1 MIENKQDDFKQ
12 DEDNRKLVL
21 VGVKYSNFNKKL
33 ELLHSKDIEI
43 LEKFGINHEIEDEIC
58 FSCGAEKLNFFY
70 SKNTNERTLAEEK
83 RGYLKCKCFS
93 CNFSGDIID
102 IARVVE
108 PSLKFKKTGEIVNF
122 LLSKEFLER
131 PNKID
136 VNRQYTTIK
145 KVRKKQKNEKK
156 ILTYYNI
163 INTFIVNFK
172 LHKTE
177 EIENYLYSRG
187 FIKEDLKLMNG
198 YLGLEEW
205 GEYRNIIFPCSD
217 YSFIRRLIKDY
228 YAKEDIE
235 KKKKVRYINS
245 YNLEKTTHH
254 CYLLE
259 MLRSRRIIEN
269 SFYNIYVCEGVFD
282 TLTVRVAL
290 KNKCLAFSTGGAV
303 STQNLIATRIK
314 EVAEEVFRK
323 TSKKLNIILLFDNDN
338 AGEKGQEKLYNLIKD
353 CDYINVY
360 KNFVPMLL
368 KSYKD
373 INEAF
378 TKDRET
384 FITNLEIIDKNLRG
398 TII

>member
-1 MIENKQDDFKQ
+1 MIENKQNDFKQ
-12 DEDNRKLVL
+12 DEDNRKLV
-21 VGVKYSNFNKKL
+21 GVKYTNFNKKL

-70 SKNTNERTLAEEK
+70 SKNTNERTQEEEK
-83 RGYLKCKCFS
+83 RGYLKCKCFN
-93 CNFSGDIID
+93 CDFSGDIID

-131 PNKID
+131 PNKIN

-172 LHKTE
+172 LHRTE

-187 FIKEDLKLMNG
+187 FIKEDFKLMNG
-198 YLGLEEW
+198 YVGLEEW

-228 YAKEDIE
+228 YAKEDTE

-259 MLRSRRIIEN
+259 MIRSRRIIEN
-269 SFYNIYVCEGVFD
+269 NFFNIYVCEGVFD

-290 KNKCLAFSTGGAV
+290 QNKCLSFSSGGAT

-323 TSKKLNIILLFDNDN
+323 TNKKLNIILMFDNDN
-338 AGEKGQEKLYNLIKD
+338 AGEKGQEKLYNLLKD
-353 CDYINVY
+353 CEYINVY

-368 KSYKD
+368 KNYKD

-378 TKDRET
+378 TKEREI
-384 FITNLEIIDKNLRG
+384 FITNLQIIDKNLRG

>member
-12 DEDNRKLVL
+12 DNRKL
-21 VGVKYSNFNKKL
+21 VGVKYNNFNKKL

-93 CNFSGDIID
+93 CDFSGDIID

-156 ILTYYNI
+156 LITYYNI

-172 LHKTE
+172 LHRTE
-177 EIENYLYSRG
+177 EINQYLYSRG
-187 FIKEDLKLMNG
+187 FTDEDINYMKG
-198 YLGLEEW
+198 YVGLEEW

-259 MLRSRRIIEN
+259 MIRSRRIIEN

-290 KNKCLAFSTGGAV
+290 QNKCLSFSSGGAT
-303 STQNLIATRIK
+303 STQDLIANRIK
-314 EVAEEVFRK
+314 EVAKEVYTK
-323 TSKKLNIILLFDNDN
+323 TNKKLNIVLLFDNDQV
-338 AGEKGQEKLYNLIKD
+338 GEKGQEKLYNLIKD

-360 KNFVPMLL
+360 KNFVPLLL
-368 KSYKD
+368 KNSKD

-384 FITNLEIIDKNLRG
+384 FITNLQIIDKNLRG

>member
-1 MIENKQDDFKQ
+1 MIENKQDDYKQ
-12 DEDNRKLVL
+12 DEDNRKLV
-21 VGVKYSNFNKKL
+21 GVKYINFNKKL

-43 LEKFGINHEIEDEIC
+43 LEKFGINHDIEDEIC
-58 FSCGAEKLNFFY
+58 FVCGAEKLNFFY
-70 SKNTNERTLAEEK
+70 SKNVNERTQAEEK
-83 RGYLKCKCFS
+83 RG
-93 CNFSGDIID
+93 
-102 IARVVE
+102 
-108 PSLKFKKTGEIVNF
+108 

-136 VNRQYTTIK
+136 VNRQYSTIK

-172 LHKTE
+172 LHRTE
-177 EIENYLYSRG
+177 EIEDYFYSRG
-187 FIKEDLKLMNG
+187 FIKEDFKLMKG
-198 YLGLEEW
+198 YVGLEEW

-228 YAKEDIE
+228 YAKEDKE

-259 MLRSRRIIEN
+259 MIRSRRIIEN
-269 SFYNIYVCEGVFD
+269 GFYNIYVCEGVFD

-290 KNKCLAFSTGGAV
+290 QNKCLAFSTGGAV
-303 STQNLIATRIK
+303 STQNLIANRIK

-323 TSKKLNIILLFDNDN
+323 TSKKLNIVLLFDNDN
-338 AGEKGQEKLYNLIKD
+338 AGEKGQEKLYNLIKN
-353 CDYINVY
+353 CEYVNVY

-368 KSYKD
+368 KEYKD

-378 TKDRET
+378 TKDRNE
-384 FITNLEIIDKNLRG
+384 FILNLQIIDKNLRG
-398 TII
+398 TNI

>member
-1 MIENKQDDFKQ
+1 MEEKDSRRI
-12 DEDNRKLVL
+12 
-21 VGVKYSNFNKKL
+21 VGVTYSSFNKKL
-33 ELLHSKDIEI
+33 EELHQKDIEI

-58 FSCGAEKLNFFY
+58 FVCGAEKLNFFY

-83 RGYLKCKCFS
+83 RGYLKCKCFN
-93 CNFSGDIID
+93 CNFSGDVID
-102 IARVVE
+102 IARKLD
-108 PSLKFKKTGEIVNF
+108 PFLKNKRNGEIIDF

-156 ILTYYNI
+156 FLTYYNV

-172 LHKTE
+172 LHRTE

-187 FIKEDLKLMNG
+187 FIKEDFKLMNG
-198 YLGLEEW
+198 YIGLEEW

-228 YAKEDIE
+228 YAKEDTE

-269 SFYNIYVCEGVFD
+269 NFFNIYVCEGVFD

-290 KNKCLAFSTGGAV
+290 KNKCLTFSTGGAV
-303 STQNLIATRIK
+303 STQDLIANRIK

-323 TSKKLNIILLFDNDN
+323 TNKKINVVLLFDNDN
-338 AGEKGQEKLYNLIKD
+338 AGEKGQEKLYNLIKN
-353 CDYINVY
+353 CEYVNVY

-368 KSYKD
+368 KEYKD

-378 TKDRET
+378 TKDREI
-384 FITNLEIIDKNLRG
+384 FITNLKIIDKNL
-398 TII
+398 

>member
-12 DEDNRKLVL
+12 NTKF
-21 VGVKYSNFNKKL
+21 VGVRYTNFNKKL

-83 RGYLKCKCFS
+83 RGYLKCKCFN
-93 CNFSGDIID
+93 CNFTGDVID
-102 IARVVE
+102 IARKLD
-108 PSLKFKKTGEIVNF
+108 PFLKNKRNGEIIDF

-172 LHKTE
+172 LHRTE
-177 EIENYLYSRG
+177 EINQYLYSRG
-187 FIKEDLKLMNG
+187 FTDEDINYMKG
-198 YLGLEEW
+198 YVGLEEW

-269 SFYNIYVCEGVFD
+269 GFYNIYVCEGVFD
-282 TLTVRVAL
+282 TLTVRVGL
-290 KNKCLAFSTGGAV
+290 QNKCLAFSTGGAV
-303 STQNLIATRIK
+303 STQNLIANRIK
-314 EVAEEVFRK
+314 EVAKEVYTK
-323 TSKKLNIILLFDNDN
+323 MNKKLNIILLFDNDN

-353 CDYINVY
+353 YEYINVY
-360 KNFVPMLL
+360 KNFVPLLL
-368 KSYKD
+368 KSSKD

-378 TKDRET
+378 TKDRNE
-384 FITNLEIIDKNLRG
+384 FILNLQIIDKNLRG
-398 TII
+398 TNI

>member
-1 MIENKQDDFKQ
+1 MEEKDSRRI
-12 DEDNRKLVL
+12 
-21 VGVKYSNFNKKL
+21 VGVTYSSFNKKL
-33 ELLHSKDIEI
+33 EELHQKDIEI

-70 SKNTNERTLAEEK
+70 SKNTNERTLGEEK

-93 CNFSGDIID
+93 CNFNGDVID

-131 PNKID
+131 PSKID
-136 VNRQYTTIK
+136 TNREYTSIK
-145 KVRKKQKNEKK
+145 KVRKKEKNEKK
-156 ILTYYNI
+156 LITYYNI

-172 LHKTE
+172 FHRTE
-177 EIENYLYSRG
+177 EINQYLYSRG
-187 FIKEDLKLMNG
+187 FIDEDIKYMKG
-198 YLGLEEW
+198 YVGLEEW

-228 YAKEDIE
+228 YAKDDRE
-235 KKKKVRYINS
+235 KKKKIRYINS
-245 YNLEKTTHH
+245 YNLERTTHH

-259 MLRSRRIIEN
+259 MIRSRRIIEN
-269 SFYNIYVCEGVFD
+269 NFFNIYVCEGTFD

-290 KNKCLAFSTGGAV
+290 QNKCLAFSSGGAT
-303 STQNLIATRIK
+303 STQNLIANRIR

-323 TSKKLNIILLFDNDN
+323 TNKKLNIILMFDNDN

-360 KNFVPMLL
+360 KNFVPLLL
-368 KSYKD
+368 KEHKD

-378 TKDRET
+378 TKNREA

>member
-1 MIENKQDDFKQ
+1 MIENKQDDYKQ
-12 DEDNRKLVL
+12 DNDNRRL
-21 VGVKYSNFNKKL
+21 VGVKYTNFNKKL

-58 FSCGAEKLNFFY
+58 FNCGAEKLNFFY
-70 SKNTNERTLAEEK
+70 SKNVNERTQAEEK

-93 CNFSGDIID
+93 CDFSGDIID

-108 PSLKFKKTGEIVNF
+108 PSLKYKKTGEIVNF
-122 LLSKEFLER
+122 LLSKEFLEK

-136 VNRQYTTIK
+136 VNRQYSTIK

-172 LHKTE
+172 LHRTE

-187 FIKEDLKLMNG
+187 FIKEDFKLMNG
-198 YLGLEEW
+198 YVGLEEW

-259 MLRSRRIIEN
+259 MIRSRRIIEN

-290 KNKCLAFSTGGAV
+290 KNKCLVFSTGGAV
-303 STQNLIATRIK
+303 STQNLIANRIK
-314 EVAEEVFRK
+314 EVAEEVFGK
-323 TSKKLNIILLFDNDN
+323 SSKKLNIILLFDNDN

-353 CDYINVY
+353 CEYINVY
-360 KNFVPMLL
+360 KNFVPLLL
-368 KSYKD
+368 KNNKD

-398 TII
+398 TNI

>member
-1 MIENKQDDFKQ
+1 MIENKQDDYKQ
-12 DEDNRKLVL
+12 DKTKF
-21 VGVKYSNFNKKL
+21 VGVKYNNFNKKL
-33 ELLHSKDIEI
+33 EELHSKDIEI
-43 LEKFGINHEIEDEIC
+43 LEKFGINHEIEDEFC
-58 FSCGAEKLNFFY
+58 FNCGAEKLNFFY
-70 SKNTNERTLAEEK
+70 SKNTNERTLGEEK

-93 CNFSGDIID
+93 CNFTGDIID

-108 PSLKFKKTGEIVNF
+108 PSLKFKKTGEIVDF

-131 PNKID
+131 PSKID
-136 VNRQYTTIK
+136 TNREYTTIK
-145 KVRKKQKNEKK
+145 KVRKKEKNDKNF
-156 ILTYYNI
+156 LTYYNV
-163 INTFIVNFK
+163 INAFLVNFK
-172 LHKTE
+172 LHRTE

-187 FIKEDLKLMNG
+187 FIKEDFKLMNG
-198 YLGLEEW
+198 YIGLEEW
-205 GEYRNIIFPCSD
+205 GDYRNIIFPCSD

-235 KKKKVRYINS
+235 KKKKIRYINS

-259 MLRSRRIIEN
+259 MIRSRRIIEN
-269 SFYNIYVCEGVFD
+269 GFYNIYVCEGVFD

-290 KNKCLAFSTGGAV
+290 KNQCLAFSSGGAV
-303 STQNLIATRIK
+303 STQNLIANRIK
-314 EVAEEVFRK
+314 EVAEEVFKK
-323 TSKKLNIILLFDNDN
+323 TNKKLNIILMFDNDN
-338 AGEKGQEKLYNLIKD
+338 AGEKGQEKLYNLLKD
-353 CDYINVY
+353 CEYINVY

-368 KSYKD
+368 KECKD

-378 TKDRET
+378 TKNRET

>member
-1 MIENKQDDFKQ
+1 MIENKQDDYKQ
-12 DEDNRKLVL
+12 DDNRKLV
-21 VGVKYSNFNKKL
+21 GVKYTNFNKKL

-58 FSCGAEKLNFFY
+58 FVCGAEKLNFFY

-83 RGYLKCKCFS
+83 RGYLKCKCFN
-93 CNFSGDIID
+93 CNFTGDVID
-102 IARVVE
+102 IARKLD
-108 PSLKFKKTGEIVNF
+108 PILKYKKTGEIVNF

-136 VNRQYTTIK
+136 VNRQYSTIK

-172 LHKTE
+172 LHRTE

-187 FIKEDLKLMNG
+187 FTDEDINYMKG
-198 YLGLEEW
+198 YVGLEEW

-228 YAKEDIE
+228 YAKEDTE

-259 MLRSRRIIEN
+259 MIRSRRIIEN
-269 SFYNIYVCEGVFD
+269 GFYNIYVCEGVFD

-303 STQNLIATRIK
+303 STQDLIANRIK

-323 TSKKLNIILLFDNDN
+323 TNKKLNIVLLFDNDK

-368 KSYKD
+368 KNYKD

-378 TKDRET
+378 TKEREI
-384 FITNLEIIDKNLRG
+384 FITNLKIIDKNL
-398 TII
+398 

>member
-12 DEDNRKLVL
+12 DNRKL

-33 ELLHSKDIEI
+33 ELLHQKDIEI
-43 LEKFGINHEIEDEIC
+43 LEKFGINHEIENEIC

-83 RGYLKCKCFS
+83 RGYLKCKCFN
-93 CNFSGDIID
+93 CNFTGDVID

-108 PSLKFKKTGEIVNF
+108 PSLKFKKTGEIVDF

-172 LHKTE
+172 LHRTE

-187 FIKEDLKLMNG
+187 FIKEDFKLMNG
-198 YLGLEEW
+198 YVGLEEW

-228 YAKEDIE
+228 YAKEDTE

-259 MLRSRRIIEN
+259 MIRSRRIIEN
-269 SFYNIYVCEGVFD
+269 GFYNIYVCEGVFD

-290 KNKCLAFSTGGAV
+290 QNKCLVFSTGGAV
-303 STQNLIATRIK
+303 STQDLIANRIK

-338 AGEKGQEKLYNLIKD
+338 AGEKGQEKLYNLIKN
-353 CDYINVY
+353 CEYINVY
-360 KNFVPMLL
+360 KNFVPLLL
-368 KSYKD
+368 KNNKD

-384 FITNLEIIDKNLRG
+384 FITNLQIIDKNLRG

>member
-1 MIENKQDDFKQ
+1 MIENKQNDFKQ
-12 DEDNRKLVL
+12 DEDNRKLV
-21 VGVKYSNFNKKL
+21 GVKYRNFNKKL

-43 LEKFGINHEIEDEIC
+43 LEKFGINHEIENEIC

-83 RGYLKCKCFS
+83 RGYLKCKCFN
-93 CNFSGDIID
+93 CNFTGDVID

-172 LHKTE
+172 LHRTE

-187 FIKEDLKLMNG
+187 FIKEDFKLMSG
-198 YLGLEEW
+198 YVGLEEW

-228 YAKEDIE
+228 YAKEDTE

-259 MLRSRRIIEN
+259 MIRSRRIIEN
-269 SFYNIYVCEGVFD
+269 GFYNIYVCEGVFD

-290 KNKCLAFSTGGAV
+290 NNQCLAFSSGGAT
-303 STQNLIATRIK
+303 STQDLIANRIK

-323 TSKKLNIILLFDNDN
+323 TNKKLNIVLLFDNDN

-353 CDYINVY
+353 YEYINVY
-360 KNFVPMLL
+360 KNFVPLLL
-368 KSYKD
+368 KSSKD

-398 TII
+398 TIT

>member
-1 MIENKQDDFKQ
+1 MEEKDSRRI
-12 DEDNRKLVL
+12 
-21 VGVKYSNFNKKL
+21 VGVTYSSFNKKL
-33 ELLHSKDIEI
+33 EELHQKDIEI

-58 FSCGAEKLNFFY
+58 FVCGAEKLNFFY
-70 SKNTNERTLAEEK
+70 SKNINERTQAEEK
-83 RGYLKCKCFS
+83 RGYLKCKCFN
-93 CNFSGDIID
+93 CNFTGDVID
-102 IARVVE
+102 IARLVE
-108 PSLKFKKTGEIVNF
+108 PSLKLKKTGEIVDF
-122 LLSKEFLER
+122 LLSKDFLER

-136 VNRQYTTIK
+136 RNRQYSTIK

-172 LHKTE
+172 LHRTE
-177 EIENYLYSRG
+177 EINQYLYSRG
-187 FIKEDLKLMNG
+187 FTDEDINYMNG
-198 YLGLEEW
+198 YVGLEEW

-228 YAKEDIE
+228 YAKEDTE

-259 MLRSRRIIEN
+259 MIRSRRIIEN
-269 SFYNIYVCEGVFD
+269 NFFNIYVCEGVFD

-303 STQNLIATRIK
+303 STQDLIANRIK
-314 EVAEEVFRK
+314 EIAEEVFRK

-398 TII
+398 TNI

>member
-1 MIENKQDDFKQ
+1 MIENKQDN
-12 DEDNRKLVL
+12 DNRKLV
-21 VGVKYSNFNKKL
+21 GVKYTNFNKKL

-58 FSCGAEKLNFFY
+58 FNCGAEKLNFFY
-70 SKNTNERTLAEEK
+70 SKNVNERTQAEEK
-83 RGYLKCKCFS
+83 RGYLKCKCFN
-93 CNFSGDIID
+93 CNFTGDVID
-102 IARVVE
+102 IARKLD
-108 PSLKFKKTGEIVNF
+108 PFLKNKRNGEIIDF
-122 LLSKEFLER
+122 LLSKEFLNR

-172 LHKTE
+172 LHRRE
-177 EIENYLYSRG
+177 EINQYLYSRG
-187 FIKEDLKLMNG
+187 FTDEDINYMKG
-198 YLGLEEW
+198 YVGLEEW

-259 MLRSRRIIEN
+259 MIRSRRIIEN
-269 SFYNIYVCEGVFD
+269 NFFNIYVCEGAFD

-290 KNKCLAFSTGGAV
+290 QNKSLAFSSGGAT
-303 STQNLIATRIK
+303 STQDLIANRIM

-323 TSKKLNIILLFDNDN
+323 TSKKLNIILLFDNDQV
-338 AGEKGQEKLYNLIKD
+338 GEKGQEKLYNLIKN
-353 CDYINVY
+353 CEYINVY
-360 KNFVPMLL
+360 KNFVPLLL
-368 KSYKD
+368 KNSKD

-384 FITNLEIIDKNLRG
+384 FITNLQIIDKNLRG

>member
-1 MIENKQDDFKQ
+1 MIENKQNDFKQ
-12 DEDNRKLVL
+12 NEDNRKLV
-21 VGVKYSNFNKKL
+21 GVRYTNFNKKL
-33 ELLHSKDIEI
+33 ELLHQKDIEI

-70 SKNTNERTLAEEK
+70 SKNVNERTLAEEK
-83 RGYLKCKCFS
+83 RGYLKCKCFN
-93 CNFSGDIID
+93 CNFTGDVID

-108 PSLKFKKTGEIVNF
+108 PSLKFKKTGEIVDF

-172 LHKTE
+172 LHRTE

-187 FIKEDLKLMNG
+187 FIKEDFKLMNG
-198 YLGLEEW
+198 YVGLEEW

-245 YNLEKTTHH
+245 YNLERTLHH

-259 MLRSRRIIEN
+259 MIRSRRIIEN
-269 SFYNIYVCEGVFD
+269 DFYNIYVCEGVFD

-290 KNKCLAFSTGGAV
+290 KNQCLAFSTGGAV
-303 STQNLIATRIK
+303 STQNLIANRIK

-338 AGEKGQEKLYNLIKD
+338 AGEKGQEKLYNLIKN
-353 CDYINVY
+353 CEYINVY

-368 KSYKD
+368 KECKD

-378 TKDRET
+378 IKDRET
-384 FITNLEIIDKNLRG
+384 FITNLQIIDKNLRG

>member
-1 MIENKQDDFKQ
+1 MEEKDSRRI
-12 DEDNRKLVL
+12 
-21 VGVKYSNFNKKL
+21 VGVTYSSFNKKL
-33 ELLHSKDIEI
+33 EELHQKDIEI

-58 FSCGAEKLNFFY
+58 FVCGAEKLNFFY
-70 SKNTNERTLAEEK
+70 SKNVNERTQAEEK
-83 RGYLKCKCFS
+83 RGYLKCKCFN

-102 IARVVE
+102 IARKLD
-108 PSLKFKKTGEIVNF
+108 PFLKNKRNGEIIDF

-136 VNRQYTTIK
+136 VNRQYSTIK

-172 LHKTE
+172 LHRTE
-177 EIENYLYSRG
+177 EIEDYFYSRG
-187 FIKEDLKLMNG
+187 FIKEDFKLMSG
-198 YLGLEEW
+198 YVGLEEW

-259 MLRSRRIIEN
+259 MIRSRRIIEN
-269 SFYNIYVCEGVFD
+269 GFYNIYVCEGVFD

-290 KNKCLAFSTGGAV
+290 QNKCLAFSSGGAT
-303 STQNLIATRIK
+303 STQDLIANRIK
-314 EVAEEVFRK
+314 EVAEEVYRK
-323 TSKKLNIILLFDNDN
+323 TNKKLNIVLLFDNDQV
-338 AGEKGQEKLYNLIKD
+338 GEKGQEKLYNLIKN

-360 KNFVPMLL
+360 KNFVPLLL
-368 KSYKD
+368 KDSKD

-398 TII
+398 TNI

>member
-1 MIENKQDDFKQ
+1 MIENKQNDFKQ
-12 DEDNRKLVL
+12 DEDNRKLV
-21 VGVKYSNFNKKL
+21 GVRYTNFNKKL
-33 ELLHSKDIEI
+33 ELLHSKDVEI

-58 FSCGAEKLNFFY
+58 FVCGAEKLNFFY
-70 SKNTNERTLAEEK
+70 SKNVNERTQAEEK
-83 RGYLKCKCFS
+83 RGYLKCKCFN
-93 CNFSGDIID
+93 CDFSGDIID

-172 LHKTE
+172 LHRTE

-187 FIKEDLKLMNG
+187 FIKEDFKLMNG
-198 YLGLEEW
+198 YVGLEEW

-259 MLRSRRIIEN
+259 MIRSRRIIEN
-269 SFYNIYVCEGVFD
+269 NFFNIYVCEGVFD

-303 STQNLIATRIK
+303 STQDLIANRIK

-338 AGEKGQEKLYNLIKD
+338 AGEKGQEKLYNLIKN
-353 CDYINVY
+353 CEYVNVY

-368 KSYKD
+368 KEYKD

-378 TKDRET
+378 TKDREI
-384 FITNLEIIDKNLRG
+384 FITNLKIIDKNL
-398 TII
+398 

>member
-1 MIENKQDDFKQ
+1 MIENKQDDYKQ
-12 DEDNRKLVL
+12 DNDNRKLV
-21 VGVKYSNFNKKL
+21 GVKYTNFNKKL

-58 FSCGAEKLNFFY
+58 FVCGAEKLNFFY

-83 RGYLKCKCFS
+83 RGYLKCKCFN
-93 CNFSGDIID
+93 CNFTGDVID
-102 IARVVE
+102 IARKLD
-108 PSLKFKKTGEIVNF
+108 PFLKNKRNGEIIDF
-122 LLSKEFLER
+122 LLSKEFLNR

-172 LHKTE
+172 LHRTE

-187 FIKEDLKLMNG
+187 FIKEDFKLMNG
-198 YLGLEEW
+198 YVGLEEW

-217 YSFIRRLIKDY
+217 YSFTRRLIKDY
-228 YAKEDIE
+228 YAKEDTE

-259 MLRSRRIIEN
+259 MIRSRRIIEN

-290 KNKCLAFSTGGAV
+290 QNKCLAFSSGGAV
-303 STQNLIATRIK
+303 STQDLIANRIQ
-314 EVAEEVFRK
+314 EVAEEVYRK
-323 TSKKLNIILLFDNDN
+323 RSKKLNIILLFDNDQV
-338 AGEKGQEKLYNLIKD
+338 GEKGQEKLYNLIKD
-353 CDYINVY
+353 CEYINVY
-360 KNFVPMLL
+360 KNFVPLLL
-368 KSYKD
+368 KNSKD

-384 FITNLEIIDKNLRG
+384 FITNLQIIDKNLRG

>member
-1 MIENKQDDFKQ
+1 MIENKQNDFKQ
-12 DEDNRKLVL
+12 DEDNRKM
-21 VGVKYSNFNKKL
+21 VGVKYTNFNKKL

-58 FSCGAEKLNFFY
+58 FNCGAEKLNFFY
-70 SKNTNERTLAEEK
+70 SKNINERTLAEEK
-83 RGYLKCKCFS
+83 RGYLKCKCFN
-93 CNFSGDIID
+93 CNFTGDVID

-108 PSLKFKKTGEIVNF
+108 PSLKYKKTGEIVDF

-136 VNRQYTTIK
+136 NNRQYSTIK

-172 LHKTE
+172 LHRTE
-177 EIENYLYSRG
+177 EINQYLYSRG
-187 FIKEDLKLMNG
+187 FTDEDISYMKG
-198 YLGLEEW
+198 YVGLEEW

-290 KNKCLAFSTGGAV
+290 QNKCLSFSSGGAT
-303 STQNLIATRIK
+303 STQDLIANRIK
-314 EVAEEVFRK
+314 EVAKEVYTK
-323 TSKKLNIILLFDNDN
+323 TNKKLNIILLFDNDN
-338 AGEKGQEKLYNLIKD
+338 AGEKGQEKLYNLIKGYE
-353 CDYINVY
+353 YINVY
-360 KNFVPMLL
+360 KNFVPLLL
-368 KSYKD
+368 KNSKD

>member
-1 MIENKQDDFKQ
+1 MIENKQNDFKQ
-12 DEDNRKLVL
+12 NEDNRKLV
-21 VGVKYSNFNKKL
+21 GVKYTNFNKKL

-58 FSCGAEKLNFFY
+58 FNCGAEKLNFFY
-70 SKNTNERTLAEEK
+70 SKNVNERTQAEEK
-83 RGYLKCKCFS
+83 RGYLKCKCFN
-93 CNFSGDIID
+93 CNFTGDVID
-102 IARVVE
+102 IARKLD
-108 PSLKFKKTGEIVNF
+108 PFLKNKRNGEIIDF
-122 LLSKEFLER
+122 LLSKEFLNR

-172 LHKTE
+172 LHRTE
-177 EIENYLYSRG
+177 EINQYLYSRG
-187 FIKEDLKLMNG
+187 FTDEDINYMKG
-198 YLGLEEW
+198 YVGLEEW

-259 MLRSRRIIEN
+259 MIRSRRIIEN
-269 SFYNIYVCEGVFD
+269 NFFNIYVCEGAFD

-290 KNKCLAFSTGGAV
+290 QNKCLAFSSGGAT
-303 STQNLIATRIK
+303 STQDLIANRIM

-323 TSKKLNIILLFDNDN
+323 TSKKLNIILLFDNDQV
-338 AGEKGQEKLYNLIKD
+338 GEKGQEKLYNLIKN
-353 CDYINVY
+353 CEYINVY
-360 KNFVPMLL
+360 KNFVPLLL
-368 KSYKD
+368 KNSKD

-398 TII
+398 SII

>member
-12 DEDNRKLVL
+12 DNRKL
-21 VGVKYSNFNKKL
+21 VGVKYTNFNKKL

-58 FSCGAEKLNFFY
+58 FVCGAEKLNFFY
-70 SKNTNERTLAEEK
+70 SKNTNEKTLAEEK
-83 RGYLKCKCFS
+83 RGYLKCKCFN
-93 CNFSGDIID
+93 CNFTGDVID

-108 PSLKFKKTGEIVNF
+108 PSLKLKKTGEIVNF

-172 LHKTE
+172 LHRTE

-187 FIKEDLKLMNG
+187 FIKEDFKLMNG

-259 MLRSRRIIEN
+259 MIRSRRIIEN
-269 SFYNIYVCEGVFD
+269 NFFNIYVCEGAFD

-290 KNKCLAFSTGGAV
+290 QNKSLAFSSGGAT
-303 STQNLIATRIK
+303 STQDLIANRIK

-323 TSKKLNIILLFDNDN
+323 TNKKLNIVLLFDNDK

-368 KSYKD
+368 KNYKD

-378 TKDRET
+378 TKEREI
-384 FITNLEIIDKNLRG
+384 FITNLKIIDKNL
-398 TII
+398 

>member
-1 MIENKQDDFKQ
+1 MIENKQDDYKQ
-12 DEDNRKLVL
+12 DNDNRKLV
-21 VGVKYSNFNKKL
+21 GVKYTNFNKKL

-58 FSCGAEKLNFFY
+58 FVCGAEKLNFFY
-70 SKNTNERTLAEEK
+70 SKNVNERTQAEEK
-83 RGYLKCKCFS
+83 RGYLKCKCFN
-93 CNFSGDIID
+93 CNFNGDVID
-102 IARVVE
+102 IARKLD
-108 PSLKFKKTGEIVNF
+108 PFLKNKRNGEIIDF

-136 VNRQYTTIK
+136 NNRQYSTIK

-156 ILTYYNI
+156 ILTYYNV

-172 LHKTE
+172 LHRTE

-187 FIKEDLKLMNG
+187 FIKEDFKLMNG
-198 YLGLEEW
+198 YVGLEEW

-228 YAKEDIE
+228 YAKEDTE

-269 SFYNIYVCEGVFD
+269 NFFNIYVCEGVFD

-290 KNKCLAFSTGGAV
+290 KNQCLAFSTGGAV
-303 STQNLIATRIK
+303 STQDLIANRIK
-314 EVAEEVFRK
+314 EVAQEVFRK
-323 TSKKLNIILLFDNDN
+323 TNKKLNIILLFDNDN
-338 AGEKGQEKLYNLIKD
+338 AGEKGQEKLYNLIKN
-353 CDYINVY
+353 CEYINVY
-360 KNFVPMLL
+360 KNFVPLLL
-368 KSYKD
+368 KNSKD

-378 TKDRET
+378 TNDRET
-384 FITNLEIIDKNLRG
+384 FITNLQIIDKNLRG

>member
-1 MIENKQDDFKQ
+1 MEEKDSRRI
-12 DEDNRKLVL
+12 
-21 VGVKYSNFNKKL
+21 VGVTYSSFNKKL
-33 ELLHSKDIEI
+33 EELHQKDIEI
-43 LEKFGINHEIEDEIC
+43 LEKFGINHEIENEIC

-83 RGYLKCKCFS
+83 RGYLKCKCFN
-93 CNFSGDIID
+93 CNFTGDVID

-108 PSLKFKKTGEIVNF
+108 PSLKFKKTGEIVDF

-172 LHKTE
+172 LHRTE

-187 FIKEDLKLMNG
+187 FIKEDFKLMNG
-198 YLGLEEW
+198 YVGLEEW

-245 YNLEKTTHH
+245 YNLERTLHH

-259 MLRSRRIIEN
+259 MIRSRRIIEN
-269 SFYNIYVCEGVFD
+269 DFYNIYVCEGVFD

-290 KNKCLAFSTGGAV
+290 KNQCLAFSTGGAV
-303 STQNLIATRIK
+303 STQNLIANRIK

-338 AGEKGQEKLYNLIKD
+338 AGEKGQEKLYNLIKN
-353 CDYINVY
+353 CEYINVY

-368 KSYKD
+368 KECKD

-378 TKDRET
+378 IKDRET
-384 FITNLEIIDKNLRG
+384 FITNLQIIDKNLRG

>member
-1 MIENKQDDFKQ
+1 MIENKQNDFKQ
-12 DEDNRKLVL
+12 DEDNRKLV
-21 VGVKYSNFNKKL
+21 GVKYTNFNKKL

-58 FSCGAEKLNFFY
+58 FVCGAEKLNFFY
-70 SKNTNERTLAEEK
+70 SKNINERTQAEEK
-83 RGYLKCKCFS
+83 RGYLKCKCFN
-93 CNFSGDIID
+93 CDFSGDIID

-156 ILTYYNI
+156 LITYYNI

-172 LHKTE
+172 LHRTE
-177 EIENYLYSRG
+177 EINQYLYSRG
-187 FIKEDLKLMNG
+187 FTDEDINYMKS
-198 YLGLEEW
+198 YVGLEEW

-259 MLRSRRIIEN
+259 MIRSRRIIEN

-290 KNKCLAFSTGGAV
+290 QNKCLSFSSGGAT

-323 TSKKLNIILLFDNDN
+323 TNKKLNIILMFDNDN
-338 AGEKGQEKLYNLIKD
+338 AGEKGQEKLYNLLKD
-353 CDYINVY
+353 CEYINVY

-368 KSYKD
+368 KNYKD

-378 TKDRET
+378 TKEREI
-384 FITNLEIIDKNLRG
+384 FITNLQIIDKNLRG

>member
-1 MIENKQDDFKQ
+1 MIENKQDDYKQ
-12 DEDNRKLVL
+12 DNDNRRL
-21 VGVKYSNFNKKL
+21 VGVKYTNFNKKL

-58 FSCGAEKLNFFY
+58 FVCGAEKLNFFY
-70 SKNTNERTLAEEK
+70 SKNTNEKTLAEEK
-83 RGYLKCKCFS
+83 RGYLKCKCFN
-93 CNFSGDIID
+93 CNFNGDVID

-136 VNRQYTTIK
+136 TNREYTSIK
-145 KVRKKQKNEKK
+145 KVRKKEKNDKK
-156 ILTYYNI
+156 FLTYYNV

-172 LHKTE
+172 LHRTE

-187 FIKEDLKLMNG
+187 FIKEDFKLMNG
-198 YLGLEEW
+198 YVGLEEW

-259 MLRSRRIIEN
+259 MIRSRRIIEN
-269 SFYNIYVCEGVFD
+269 GFYNIYVCEGVFD

-290 KNKCLAFSTGGAV
+290 QNKSLAFSTGGAV
-303 STQNLIATRIK
+303 STQNLIANRIK
-314 EVAEEVFRK
+314 EVAEEVFGK
-323 TSKKLNIILLFDNDN
+323 SSKKLNIILLFDNDN

-353 CDYINVY
+353 CEYINVY
-360 KNFVPMLL
+360 KNFVPLLL
-368 KSYKD
+368 KNNKD

-398 TII
+398 TIT

>member
-1 MIENKQDDFKQ
+1 MIENKQDDYKQ
-12 DEDNRKLVL
+12 DKTKF
-21 VGVKYSNFNKKL
+21 VGVKYNNFNKKL
-33 ELLHSKDIEI
+33 EELHSKDIEI

-58 FSCGAEKLNFFY
+58 FVCGAEKLNFFY
-70 SKNTNERTLAEEK
+70 SKNTNERTLGEEK

-93 CNFSGDIID
+93 CNFTGDIID

-108 PSLKFKKTGEIVNF
+108 PSLKFKKTGEIVDF

-136 VNRQYTTIK
+136 TNREYTSIK
-145 KVRKKQKNEKK
+145 KVRKKEKIDK
-156 ILTYYNI
+156 KFLTYYNV

-172 LHKTE
+172 LHRTE

-187 FIKEDLKLMNG
+187 FIKEDFKLMNG
-198 YLGLEEW
+198 YVGLEEW

-228 YAKEDIE
+228 YAKEDKE
-235 KKKKVRYINS
+235 KKKKIRYINS

-259 MLRSRRIIEN
+259 MIKSRRIIEN
-269 SFYNIYVCEGVFD
+269 GFYNIYVCEGVFD

-303 STQNLIATRIK
+303 STQNLIVNRIK
-314 EVAEEVFRK
+314 EVAEEVYLKENRK
-323 TSKKLNIILLFDNDN
+323 INIVLLFDNDN
-338 AGEKGQEKLYNLIKD
+338 AGARGQEKLYNLLKD
-353 CDYINVY
+353 CEYINVY

-368 KSYKD
+368 KEHKD

-378 TKDRET
+378 TKERET

>member
-1 MIENKQDDFKQ
+1 MIENKQNDFKQ
-12 DEDNRKLVL
+12 DEDNRKLV
-21 VGVKYSNFNKKL
+21 GVKYTNFNKKL

-58 FSCGAEKLNFFY
+58 FVCGAEKLNFFY
-70 SKNTNERTLAEEK
+70 SKNINERTQAEEK
-83 RGYLKCKCFS
+83 RGYLKCKCFN
-93 CNFSGDIID
+93 CDFSGDIID

-172 LHKTE
+172 LHRTE

-187 FIKEDLKLMNG
+187 FIKEDFKLMNG
-198 YLGLEEW
+198 YVGLEEW

-259 MLRSRRIIEN
+259 MIRSRRIIEN

>member
-1 MIENKQDDFKQ
+1 MIENKQDDYKQ
-12 DEDNRKLVL
+12 DDNRKLV
-21 VGVKYSNFNKKL
+21 GVKYTNFNKKL

-58 FSCGAEKLNFFY
+58 FNCGAEKLNFFY
-70 SKNTNERTLAEEK
+70 SKNVNEKTQAEEK

-93 CNFSGDIID
+93 CDFSGDIID

-108 PSLKFKKTGEIVNF
+108 PSLKYKKTGEIVNF

-156 ILTYYNI
+156 FLTYYNV

-172 LHKTE
+172 LHRTE

-187 FIKEDLKLMNG
+187 FIKEDFKLMNG
-198 YLGLEEW
+198 YVGLEEW

-259 MLRSRRIIEN
+259 MIRSRRIIEN
-269 SFYNIYVCEGVFD
+269 GFYNIYVCEGVFD

-290 KNKCLAFSTGGAV
+290 QNKCLTFSSGGAT
-303 STQNLIATRIK
+303 STQDLIANRIK
-314 EVAEEVFRK
+314 EVAKEVYIK
-323 TSKKLNIILLFDNDN
+323 TNKKLNIILLFDNDQI
-338 AGEKGQEKLYNLIKD
+338 GEKGQEKLYNLIKD
-353 CDYINVY
+353 CEYINVY
-360 KNFVPMLL
+360 KNFVPLLL
-368 KSYKD
+368 KECKD

>member
-1 MIENKQDDFKQ
+1 MIENNEKDYKQDNTKY
-12 DEDNRKLVL
+12 
-21 VGVKYSNFNKKL
+21 VGVKYNNFNKKL

-43 LEKFGINHEIEDEIC
+43 LEKFGINHEIEDEFC
-58 FSCGAEKLNFFY
+58 FNCGAEKLNFFY
-70 SKNTNERTLAEEK
+70 SRNINTDTQGEEK

-93 CNFSGDIID
+93 CNFTGDIID
-102 IARVVE
+102 IARAIE

-136 VNRQYTTIK
+136 TNREYTSIK
-145 KVRKKQKNEKK
+145 KVRKKEKIEKK
-156 ILTYYNI
+156 FITYYNI

-172 LHKTE
+172 LHRTE

-187 FIKEDLKLMNG
+187 FTNEDFKLMNG
-198 YLGLEEW
+198 YVGLEEW

-228 YAKEDIE
+228 YAKEDKE
-235 KKKKVRYINS
+235 KKKKIRYINS

-259 MLRSRRIIEN
+259 MIRSRRIIEN
-269 SFYNIYVCEGVFD
+269 GFYNIYVCEGVFD

-303 STQNLIATRIK
+303 STQNLIVNRIK
-314 EVAEEVFRK
+314 EVAEEVYLKENRK
-323 TSKKLNIILLFDNDN
+323 INIVLLFDNDN
-338 AGEKGQEKLYNLIKD
+338 AGARGQEKLYNLLKD
-353 CDYINVY
+353 CEYINVY
-360 KNFVPMLL
+360 KNFIPMLL
-368 KSYKD
+368 KEHKD
-373 INEAF
+373 INEVF
-378 TKDRET
+378 TKERET

>member
-12 DEDNRKLVL
+12 DNRKL

-58 FSCGAEKLNFFY
+58 FVCGAEKLNFFY

-83 RGYLKCKCFS
+83 RGYLKCKCFN
-93 CNFSGDIID
+93 CNFTGDVID
-102 IARVVE
+102 IARKLD
-108 PSLKFKKTGEIVNF
+108 PFLKNKRNGEIIDF
-122 LLSKEFLER
+122 LLSKEFLNR

-172 LHKTE
+172 LHRTE

-187 FIKEDLKLMNG
+187 FIKEDFKLMNG
-198 YLGLEEW
+198 YVGLEEW

-259 MLRSRRIIEN
+259 MIRSRRIIEN
-269 SFYNIYVCEGVFD
+269 GFYNIYVCEGVFD

-290 KNKCLAFSTGGAV
+290 QNKCLVFSSGGAT
-303 STQNLIATRIK
+303 STQDLIANRIK
-314 EVAEEVFRK
+314 EVAKEVYIK
-323 TSKKLNIILLFDNDN
+323 TNKKLNIILLFDNDQI
-338 AGEKGQEKLYNLIKD
+338 GEKGQEKLYNLIKD

-368 KSYKD
+368 KEHKD

-378 TKDRET
+378 TKNREA

>member
-1 MIENKQDDFKQ
+1 MIENEQNDFKQ
-12 DEDNRKLVL
+12 DEDNRKLV
-21 VGVKYSNFNKKL
+21 GVKYTNFNKKL
-33 ELLHSKDIEI
+33 ELLHSKDVEI
-43 LEKFGINHEIEDEIC
+43 LEKFGINHEIENEIC

-70 SKNTNERTLAEEK
+70 SKNINERTLAEEK
-83 RGYLKCKCFS
+83 RGYLKCKCFN
-93 CNFSGDIID
+93 CNFTGDVID

-108 PSLKFKKTGEIVNF
+108 PSLKFKKTGEIVDF

-172 LHKTE
+172 LHRTE

-187 FIKEDLKLMNG
+187 FTDEDINYMKG
-198 YLGLEEW
+198 YVGLEEW

-269 SFYNIYVCEGVFD
+269 NFFNIYVCEGVFD

-290 KNKCLAFSTGGAV
+290 QNKCLTFSTGGAV
-303 STQNLIATRIK
+303 STQDLIATRIK

-323 TSKKLNIILLFDNDN
+323 ISKKLNIILLFDNDQV
-338 AGEKGQEKLYNLIKD
+338 GEKGQEKLYNLIKD
-353 CDYINVY
+353 CEYINVY
-360 KNFVPMLL
+360 KNFVPLLL
-368 KSYKD
+368 KNSKD

-378 TKDRET
+378 TKDRKN

>member
-12 DEDNRKLVL
+12 NIKY
-21 VGVKYSNFNKKL
+21 VGVKYNNFNKKL

-43 LEKFGINHEIEDEIC
+43 LEKFGINHEIENEFC
-58 FSCGAEKLNFFY
+58 FNCGAEKLNFFY
-70 SKNTNERTLAEEK
+70 SRNINTDTQGEEK

-93 CNFSGDIID
+93 CNFNGDIID

-136 VNRQYTTIK
+136 TNREYTSIK
-145 KVRKKQKNEKK
+145 KVRKKEKIDK
-156 ILTYYNI
+156 KFLTYYNV

-172 LHKTE
+172 FHRTE

-187 FIKEDLKLMNG
+187 FIKEDFKLMNG
-198 YLGLEEW
+198 YIGLEEW
-205 GEYRNIIFPCSD
+205 GEYKNIIFPCSD

-228 YAKEDIE
+228 YAKEDTE
-235 KKKKVRYINS
+235 KKKKIRYINS

-259 MLRSRRIIEN
+259 MIRSRRIIEN
-269 SFYNIYVCEGVFD
+269 GFYNIYVCEGVFD
-282 TLTVRVAL
+282 TLSVRVAL

-303 STQNLIATRIK
+303 STQNLIVNRIK
-314 EVAEEVFRK
+314 EVAEEVYLK
-323 TSKKLNIILLFDNDN
+323 ENKKINIVLLFDNDN
-338 AGEKGQEKLYNLIKD
+338 VGARGQEKLYNLLKD
-353 CDYINVY
+353 YEYINVY

-368 KSYKD
+368 KECKD

-378 TKDRET
+378 TKDREI

>member
-12 DEDNRKLVL
+12 DEDNRKLV
-21 VGVKYSNFNKKL
+21 GVKYNNFNKKL

-58 FSCGAEKLNFFY
+58 FVCGAEKLNFFY
-70 SKNTNERTLAEEK
+70 SKNINERTQAEEK
-83 RGYLKCKCFS
+83 RGYLKCKCFN
-93 CNFSGDIID
+93 CDFSGDIID

-136 VNRQYTTIK
+136 VNRQYSTIK

-156 ILTYYNI
+156 LITYYNI

-172 LHKTE
+172 LHRTE
-177 EIENYLYSRG
+177 EINQYLYSRG
-187 FIKEDLKLMNG
+187 FTDEDINYMKG
-198 YLGLEEW
+198 YVGLEEW

-259 MLRSRRIIEN
+259 MIRSRRIIEN
-269 SFYNIYVCEGVFD
+269 GFYNIYVCEGVFD

-290 KNKCLAFSTGGAV
+290 QNKCLTFSSGGAT

-323 TSKKLNIILLFDNDN
+323 TNKKLNIVLLFDNDK
-338 AGEKGQEKLYNLIKD
+338 AGEKGQEKLYNLIKGYE
-353 CDYINVY
+353 YINVY
-360 KNFVPMLL
+360 KNFVPLLL
-368 KSYKD
+368 KECKD

-384 FITNLEIIDKNLRG
+384 FITNLQIIDKNLRG

>member
-1 MIENKQDDFKQ
+1 MIENKQNDFKQ
-12 DEDNRKLVL
+12 DEDNRKM
-21 VGVKYSNFNKKL
+21 VGVKYTNFNKKL

-58 FSCGAEKLNFFY
+58 FNCGAEKLNFFY
-70 SKNTNERTLAEEK
+70 SKNINERTQAEEK
-83 RGYLKCKCFS
+83 RGYLKCKCFN
-93 CNFSGDIID
+93 CNFTGDVID

-108 PSLKFKKTGEIVNF
+108 PSLKLKKTGEIVNF

-172 LHKTE
+172 LHRTE

-187 FIKEDLKLMNG
+187 FIKEDFKLMNG
-198 YLGLEEW
+198 YVGLEEW

-245 YNLEKTTHH
+245 YNLERTLHH

-259 MLRSRRIIEN
+259 MIRSRRIIEN
-269 SFYNIYVCEGVFD
+269 DFYNIYVCEGVFD

-290 KNKCLAFSTGGAV
+290 KNQCLAFSTGGAV
-303 STQNLIATRIK
+303 STQNLIANRIK

-338 AGEKGQEKLYNLIKD
+338 AGEKGQEKLYNLIKN
-353 CDYINVY
+353 CEYINVY

-368 KSYKD
+368 KECKD

-378 TKDRET
+378 IKDRET
-384 FITNLEIIDKNLRG
+384 FITNLQIIDKNLRG

>member
-1 MIENKQDDFKQ
+1 MIENKQNDFKQ
-12 DEDNRKLVL
+12 DEDNRKL

-33 ELLHSKDIEI
+33 ELLHQKDIEI

-58 FSCGAEKLNFFY
+58 FVCGAEKLNFFY
-70 SKNTNERTLAEEK
+70 SKNTNEKTLAEEK
-83 RGYLKCKCFS
+83 RGYLKCKCFN
-93 CNFSGDIID
+93 CNFTGDVID
-102 IARVVE
+102 IARKLD
-108 PSLKFKKTGEIVNF
+108 PILKYKKTGEIVNF

-136 VNRQYTTIK
+136 VNRQYSTIK

-172 LHKTE
+172 LHRTE
-177 EIENYLYSRG
+177 EINQYLYSRG
-187 FIKEDLKLMNG
+187 FTDEDINYMKG
-198 YLGLEEW
+198 YVGLEEW

-228 YAKEDIE
+228 YAKEDTE

-259 MLRSRRIIEN
+259 MIRSRRIIEN
-269 SFYNIYVCEGVFD
+269 GFYNIYVCEGVFD

-290 KNKCLAFSTGGAV
+290 QNKCLAFSTGGAV
-303 STQNLIATRIK
+303 STQDLISNRIK

-323 TSKKLNIILLFDNDN
+323 TNKKINIVLLFDNDK

-384 FITNLEIIDKNLRG
+384 FITNLQIIDKNLRG

>member
-1 MIENKQDDFKQ
+1 MIENKQDDYKQ
-12 DEDNRKLVL
+12 DNDNRKLV
-21 VGVKYSNFNKKL
+21 GVKYTNFNKKL

-58 FSCGAEKLNFFY
+58 FNCGAEKLNFFY
-70 SKNTNERTLAEEK
+70 SKNVNERTQAEEK
-83 RGYLKCKCFS
+83 RGYLKCKCFN
-93 CNFSGDIID
+93 CNFTGDVID
-102 IARVVE
+102 IARKLD
-108 PSLKFKKTGEIVNF
+108 PFLKNKRNGEIIDF
-122 LLSKEFLER
+122 LLSKEFLNR

-172 LHKTE
+172 LHRTE
-177 EIENYLYSRG
+177 EINQYLYSRG
-187 FIKEDLKLMNG
+187 FTDEDINYMKG
-198 YLGLEEW
+198 YVGLEEW

-269 SFYNIYVCEGVFD
+269 NFFNIYVCEGVFD

-303 STQNLIATRIK
+303 STQDLIATRTK
-314 EVAEEVFRK
+314 EVAEEVYK
-323 TSKKLNIILLFDNDN
+323 KMNKKLNIVLLFDNDQV
-338 AGEKGQEKLYNLIKD
+338 GEKGQEKLYNLLKD
-353 CDYINVY
+353 CEYINIY

-368 KSYKD
+368 KDYKD

-378 TKDRET
+378 TKDKET
-384 FITNLEIIDKNLRG
+384 FITNLKIIDKNL
-398 TII
+398 

>member
-12 DEDNRKLVL
+12 DEDNRKLV
-21 VGVKYSNFNKKL
+21 GVKYTNFNKKL
-33 ELLHSKDIEI
+33 ELLHQKDIEI

-58 FSCGAEKLNFFY
+58 FNCGAEKLNFFY
-70 SKNTNERTLAEEK
+70 SKNINERTQAEEK
-83 RGYLKCKCFS
+83 RGYLKCKCFN
-93 CNFSGDIID
+93 CNFTGDVID

-108 PSLKFKKTGEIVNF
+108 PSLKFKKTGEIVDF

-131 PNKID
+131 SNKID
-136 VNRQYTTIK
+136 VNRQYITIK

-172 LHKTE
+172 LHRTE

-187 FIKEDLKLMNG
+187 FIKEDFKLMNG
-198 YLGLEEW
+198 YVGLEEW

-290 KNKCLAFSTGGAV
+290 QNKSLAFSTGGAV
-303 STQNLIATRIK
+303 STQDLIANRIK
-314 EVAEEVFRK
+314 EVAKEVYTK
-323 TSKKLNIILLFDNDN
+323 TNKKLNIILLFDNDN
-338 AGEKGQEKLYNLIKD
+338 AGEKGQEKLYNLIKGYE
-353 CDYINVY
+353 YINVY
-360 KNFVPMLL
+360 KNFVPLLL
-368 KSYKD
+368 KECKD

>member
-1 MIENKQDDFKQ
+1 LIENKQDDYKQ
-12 DEDNRKLVL
+12 DNDNRRL
-21 VGVKYSNFNKKL
+21 VGVKYTNFNKKL

-58 FSCGAEKLNFFY
+58 FVCGAEKLNFFY

-83 RGYLKCKCFS
+83 RGYLKCKCFN
-93 CNFSGDIID
+93 CNFTGDVID
-102 IARVVE
+102 IARKLD
-108 PSLKFKKTGEIVNF
+108 PFLKDKRNGEIIDF

-172 LHKTE
+172 LHRTE

-187 FIKEDLKLMNG
+187 FIKEDFKLMNG
-198 YLGLEEW
+198 YVGLEEW

-259 MLRSRRIIEN
+259 MIRSRRIIEN
-269 SFYNIYVCEGVFD
+269 GFYNIYVCEGVFD

-290 KNKCLAFSTGGAV
+290 QNKSLAFSTGGAV
-303 STQNLIATRIK
+303 STQNLIANRIK
-314 EVAEEVFRK
+314 EVAEEVFGK
-323 TSKKLNIILLFDNDN
+323 SSKKLNIILLFDNDN

-353 CDYINVY
+353 CEYINVY
-360 KNFVPMLL
+360 KNFVPLLL
-368 KSYKD
+368 KNNKD

-398 TII
+398 TIT

>member
-12 DEDNRKLVL
+12 DNRKL
-21 VGVKYSNFNKKL
+21 VGVKYNNFNKKL

-58 FSCGAEKLNFFY
+58 FVCGAEKLNFFY
-70 SKNTNERTLAEEK
+70 SKNINERTQAEEK
-83 RGYLKCKCFS
+83 RGYLKCKCFN
-93 CNFSGDIID
+93 CDFSGDIID

-172 LHKTE
+172 LHRTE

-187 FIKEDLKLMNG
+187 FIKEDFKLMNG
-198 YLGLEEW
+198 YVGLEEW

-259 MLRSRRIIEN
+259 MIRSRRIIEN
-269 SFYNIYVCEGVFD
+269 DFYNIYVCEGVFD

-290 KNKCLAFSTGGAV
+290 QNKCLTFSSGGAT
-303 STQNLIATRIK
+303 STQDLIANRIK

-323 TSKKLNIILLFDNDN
+323 TSKKLNIILLFDNDQV
-338 AGEKGQEKLYNLIKD
+338 GEKGQEKLYNLIKD
-353 CDYINVY
+353 CEYINVY
-360 KNFVPMLL
+360 KNFVPLLL
-368 KSYKD
+368 KNSKD

-384 FITNLEIIDKNLRG
+384 FITNLQIIDKNLRG

>member
-1 MIENKQDDFKQ
+1 MIENKQDDYKQ
-12 DEDNRKLVL
+12 DEDNRKLV
-21 VGVKYSNFNKKL
+21 GVKYTNFNKKL

-58 FSCGAEKLNFFY
+58 FVCGAEKLNFFY
-70 SKNTNERTLAEEK
+70 SKNVNERTQAEEK
-83 RGYLKCKCFS
+83 RGYLKCKCFN
-93 CNFSGDIID
+93 CNFTGDVID
-102 IARVVE
+102 IARKLD
-108 PSLKFKKTGEIVNF
+108 PFLKNKRNGEIIDF

-136 VNRQYTTIK
+136 VNRQYSTIK

-172 LHKTE
+172 LHRTE
-177 EIENYLYSRG
+177 EIEDYFYSRG
-187 FIKEDLKLMNG
+187 FIKEDFKLMNG
-198 YLGLEEW
+198 YVGLEEW

-228 YAKEDIE
+228 YAKDIE

-259 MLRSRRIIEN
+259 MIRSRRIIEN
-269 SFYNIYVCEGVFD
+269 GFYNIYVCEGVFD

-290 KNKCLAFSTGGAV
+290 QNKCLSFSTGGAV
-303 STQNLIATRIK
+303 STQNLIVNRIK
-314 EVAEEVFRK
+314 EVAQEVFRK
-323 TSKKLNIILLFDNDN
+323 TNKKLNIILLFDNDN

-353 CDYINVY
+353 YEYINVY
-360 KNFVPMLL
+360 KNFVPLLL
-368 KSYKD
+368 KNSKD

-378 TKDRET
+378 TKNRSE
-384 FITNLEIIDKNLRG
+384 FILNLQIIDKNLRG
-398 TII
+398 TNI